1 MVQGPSRRR
10 RGRRVLL
17 AGLALASLL
26 VGVFAAVQALNRGRA
41 MREAFPPVEGSLT
54 VKGLGSVA
62 TVTRDPRGIP
72 HVDAASEADAYRVLG
87 LVHAHDRLAQMEWL
101 RRSAEGRL
109 AEVLGPPALD
119 ADWEARV
126 VGIAHHAK
134 RAFDLLPQRTRALL
148 SAYAGGINAQVER
161 LQADEAALPLALRRL
176 EIQPDLWSEAD
187 SVALVKLYAWTLA
200 GHPEAGMV
208 LQELIELL
216 GGFGARPFFPPGVG
230 SGGLAD
236 PPGMAST
243 PAVSAPGEDPRAAPW
258 KGALARFSG
267 LSGRGIGSSAFVIG
281 GHHTQSGRPIL
292 AADAHLPA
300 RAPSLL
306 YQAHLRWPEGQV
318 AGVTIPGIPLFWIGH
333 NGRVAWS
340 AIHAGA
346 VVADLYVES
355 LHPDGGRYHDG
366 RRWRELRE
374 RVEEIRVLGGDSESI
389 TVQETVHGPL
399 LTTPTGSQEP
409 LALAW
414 PGARRGDSLS
424 ALWAVTR
431 ARDSAGLR
439 AALELHHEPT
449 VAVVYADDAGAAGLQ
464 MAGWVPQRSLPTGL
478 VPVPGRN
485 RWYSWGERVPYGLL
499 PHVELDGDQ
508 GFAVAADARLQPD
521 EHVVIEWLWRTGGRS
536 HRLAQ
541 LLRRAAESGSLDVG
555 AAAEVQ
561 RDVSSPGAP
570 AVVEEALR
578 LAGPAEELGKEER
591 WVAEVL
597 QSWDG
602 RSSSDSVGATV
613 YHVFLN
619 RLLDTLLEPWVGRDL
634 EERYLAIP
642 HVDPVY
648 LVRRLL
654 TSGPVAGDPGVPA
667 GVRIPEAVRQSL
679 RSTWIWLSVELGPN
693 RDRWGWG
700 RVHRLTFEPLWDTP
714 GWERRWLG
722 PFPAPGDGATV
733 WVAEYDLARPFDVRV
748 ASTFRFAVDLA
759 RPQEALTSL
768 APGQSGHPG
777 HPQSVDGVA
786 RWLDGRPRLLA
797 TSPILVEETAV
808 ARMVLEPAP

>member
-1 MVQGPSRRR
+1 MF
-10 RGRRVLL
+10 
-17 AGLALASLL
+17 AS
-26 VGVFAAVQALNRGRA
+26 VRALNRGRA
-41 MREAFPPVEGSLT
+41 IREAFPPVEGSFPLQ
-54 VKGLGSVA
+54 GLGRAA

-72 HVDAASEADAYRVLG
+72 HVEAASEADAYRVLG
-87 LVHAHDRLAQMEWL
+87 LVHAQERLAQMEWL
-101 RRSAEGRL
+101 RRSAQGRL
-109 AEVLGPPALD
+109 AEVLGPRALE
-119 ADWEARV
+119 ADREARV

-134 RAFDLLPQRTRALL
+134 RSIDHLPQRTRALL
-148 SAYAGGINAQVER
+148 SAYVAGINAQVER
-161 LQADEAALPLALRRL
+161 LLAEEAALPLALRRL
-176 EIQPDLWSEAD
+176 EIEPELWSEAD
-187 SVALVKLYAWTLA
+187 TVAVVKLYAWTLA

-216 GGFGARPFFPPGVG
+216 GGFGARPFFPPGAG
-230 SGGLAD
+230 SAGLAD
-236 PPGMAST
+236 PPGTASI
-243 PAVSAPGEDPRAAPW
+243 PSVSASEERPGSAPW

-281 GHHTQSGRPIL
+281 GRHTRSGRPIL
-292 AADAHLPA
+292 AADAHLPTT
-300 RAPSLL
+300 APSLL

-355 LHPDGGRYHDG
+355 LHADGQRYHDG
-366 RRWRELRE
+366 RRWRELRQ
-374 RVEEIRVLGGDSESI
+374 RAEEIRVRGGDTESI

-399 LTTPTGSQEP
+399 LTMPTGSQEP

-424 ALWAVTR
+424 GLWAVTR
-431 ARDSAGLR
+431 ARDAAELR
-439 AALELHHEPT
+439 VALELHHEPT
-449 VAVVYADDAGAAGLQ
+449 VAVVYADDGGGAGLQ

-499 PHVELDGDQ
+499 PHVELEGAQ
-508 GFAVAADARLQPD
+508 GFAIAADARLQPD

-536 HRLAQ
+536 HRLTQ
-541 LLRRAAESGSLDVG
+541 LLRKAAKAGSLEVG
-555 AAAEVQ
+555 GVADVQ

-570 AVVEEALR
+570 AVIDEALR
-578 LAGPAEELGKEER
+578 LAGAPEELGKEER

-597 QSWDG
+597 RSWDG

-619 RLLDTLLEPWVGRDL
+619 RLLDSLLEPWVGREL
-634 EERYLAIP
+634 EARYLAIP

-654 TSGPVAGDPGVPA
+654 TSGPVAGDPGMPA
-667 GVRIPEAVRQSL
+667 GVRVPEAVRQSL

-700 RVHRLTFEPLWDTP
+700 RVHRLTFEPLWETP
-714 GWERRWLG
+714 GWDRRWLG

-733 WVAEYDLARPFDVRV
+733 WVAEYDQARPFDVRV

-759 RPQEALTSL
+759 SPQEALTSL

-797 TSPILVEETAV
+797 TSPILVDETAV